1 MAKIIN
7 EETELGKFNDVV
19 RRSKCDKF
27 YLKDNIII
35 GKTKNN
41 VTLLFICD
49 DLLKDK
55 VNLNYSTIDLNDLNN
70 ERTLLLVSNC
80 LTDNWIQIQP
90 ETDMNLSKIF
100 SIKCNKFNYDI
111 SINRGQM
118 PFKLLKSEYMSLYY
132 TITDK
137 LFIIKKR
144 YESKLNGFG
153 FSVIRGF
160 QYI

>member
-7 EETELGKFNDVV
+7 EETELNKFNDIV
-19 RRSKCDKF
+19 RRSGCDKF

-41 VTLLFICD
+41 ATLLFICD

-55 VNLNYSTIDLNDLNN
+55 VELNYSTIDLNDLNN

-80 LTDNWIQIQP
+80 LTDNWIQIPP
-90 ETDMNLSKIF
+90 ESDMNLSKIF
-100 SIKCNKFNYDI
+100 SIKCNGFNYDI
-111 SINRGQM
+111 SINRDQM
-118 PFKLLKSEYMSLYY
+118 PFKLLKSEYISLYY